1 MLHADARTFDWDAPH
16 RRVGGALAPAPAGS
30 DGAVALRIYVDHS
43 AVEVFTGGGQAL
55 ATRRARHTLTLT
67 LPHAHLCDHSAVEVF
82 TGGGQALATR
92 RARETLTL
100 TCHMCIYLDHSTVEV
115 FTGGGQALAT
125 RRARHT
131 LNLTLPHAHLCGSSR
146 R

>member
-30 DGAVALRIYVDHS
+30 DIAVALRIYVDHS

-55 ATRRARHTLTLT
+55 ATRRAK
-67 LPHAHLCDHSAVEVF
+67 
-82 TGGGQALATR
+82 
-92 RARETLTL
+92 
-100 TCHMCIYLDHSTVEV
+100 
-115 FTGGGQALAT
+115 
-125 RRARHT
+125 HT

-146 R
+146 RQGFTGGGQALAHTLILILPHAFMCVWTCGTDAGHHAEHISADMVL